1 MRGQI
6 FAIGVAVATSVTLPV
21 MAAEIVVP
29 LDDPAARTAAKDLL
43 AVLGDRPVK
52 VRFALDPAMPTQAW
66 RVKAAGGELA
76 VTARDG
82 LGVAD
87 GG

>member
-43 AVLGDRPVK
+43 AVLVLAGRPAGEGTVCDRS
-52 VRFALDPAMPTQAW
+52 
-66 RVKAAGGELA
+66 
-76 VTARDG
+76 RDADA
-82 LGVAD
+82 GVA
-87 GG
+87 GEGEEW